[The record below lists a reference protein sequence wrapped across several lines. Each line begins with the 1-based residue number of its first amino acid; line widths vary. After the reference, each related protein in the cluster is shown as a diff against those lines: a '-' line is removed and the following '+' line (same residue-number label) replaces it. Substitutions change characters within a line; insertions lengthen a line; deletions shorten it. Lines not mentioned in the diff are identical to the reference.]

1 MAARRGKSQAR
12 RNTSNGTPGWV
23 WLVAGAAIAAVIF
36 LAAPNL
42 FKKDGDGFLRVG
54 PRPNPDAQPAPV
66 ADTDVDTPAELPKP
80 SAPPAK
86 PAVKPGDAQT
96 QYDFYTLLPGKE
108 VQMSDAELAAS
119 ARAEE
124 AARARAALEGKPVA
138 PAASV
143 AAATP
148 TTSVPMPLNETAAS
162 APKPLP
168 ETAPAR
174 PAATPAPA
182 STAAV
187 TTPAAASAAKPAA
200 SAAAAPGRGR
210 HHPLHPA
217 GRLVRRLGRC
227 GVDQGQA
234 GDDGPGRTR
243 GVGRHRWQDGLPC
256 AHGAVWQCRRIGRGQ
271 AEAHRQWAAGHRH
284 QGAVN
289 TGDAPGRCAAAVG
302 ADRHGA
308 GHRADSRPHPDRW
321 PRCSAAGRT
330 VICGARRPGHLAA
343 IRRPCAP
350 GAGRLQR
357 QLAWLPGLLATG
369 WRAPAAGSHGDRRLC
384 RHAAELAA
392 AGAVSAAPGAAV
404 ARLGRRRTADRPA

>member
-162 APKPLP
+162 TPKPLP
-168 ETAPAR
+168 ETAALRPGATPPPAR
-174 PAATPAPA
+174 PAAVP
-182 STAAV
+182 
-187 TTPAAASAAKPAA
+187 TPAA
-200 SAAAAPGRGR
+200 
-210 HHPLHPA
+210 
-217 GRLVRRLGRC
+217 
-227 GVDQGQA
+227 
-234 GDDGPGRTR
+234 
-243 GVGRHRWQDGLPC
+243 
-256 AHGAVWQCRRIGRGQ
+256 
-271 AEAHRQWAAGHRH
+271 
-284 QGAVN
+284 
-289 TGDAPGRCAAAVG
+289 
-302 ADRHGA
+302 
-308 GHRADSRPHPDRW
+308 
-321 PRCSAAGRT
+321 
-330 VICGARRPGHLAA
+330 
-343 IRRPCAP
+343 
-350 GAGRLQR
+350 
-357 QLAWLPGLLATG
+357 
-369 WRAPAAGSHGDRRLC
+369 
-384 RHAAELAA
+384 
-392 AGAVSAAPGAAV
+392 
-404 ARLGRRRTADRPA
+404 